1 MRIKSVSFI
10 FSTIIFFLFSFCNSS
25 DIVTIPN
32 NLISQQKLAKLIADF
47 LLAESATNLNIK
59 SVNSS
64 KFDSVYWFNP
74 LKLNNITKTQYDSAI
89 NFYSKHPE
97 LYKQIYED
105 ALQLLSNKQT
115 KLKAKQVAD
124 SLRTLKLKKD
134 SLILKQQNLLKSSPS
149 KKQNA
154 K

>member
-1 MRIKSVSFI
+1 MRIKSIIFI
-10 FSTIIFFLFSFCNSS
+10 FSTLILFLYSSCNSN
-25 DIVTIPN
+25 DTITIPN
-32 NLISQQKLAKLIADF
+32 NLISQQKFTKLITDF

-59 SVNSS
+59 SINSS

-74 LKLNNITKTQYDSAI
+74 LKLNNITKAQYDSAI
-89 NFYSKHPE
+89 NFYSKHPQ

-105 ALQLLSNKQT
+105 AIQLLSNKQT
-115 KLKAKQVAD
+115 KLKTKQVAD
-124 SLRTLKLKKD
+124 SLRTIKLKND
-134 SLILKQQNLLKSSPS
+134 SLILKQQNLLKPRPS